1 MVPVQAASNDLPT
14 SINSC
19 VLVVDDEQSVCD
31 VLAAVLEA
39 EGYTVV
45 TANSGAEAMTRFGEF
60 VFDVMYTDICM
71 DGMDGLEL
79 LQRVTHLDKSIKT
92 IVMTAFSGYDTA
104 VKALKGGA
112 YDYIEKPIV
121 DHEKIVALTHKARQ
135 FAQLERDNIELL
147 SSLKSQHLKLQAAN
161 RKLADLNSKLEELA
175 LTDSL
180 TGLKNRRFIDTI
192 LRQEC
197 ARYLRY
203 KEPFTVAMIDVDHF
217 KQYNDKHGHTAGD
230 DALALVAQKLLEC
243 TRESDT
249 VGRYGGEEF
258 FILLSNTAPSNAG
271 IVADRILASIR
282 DASIMVDD
290 VATDLT
296 VSIGLAGLDGVE
308 SIPAE
313 LNLIEQSD
321 KALYL
326 AKSQGRNQVQVYDN
340 NMYKKS
346 A

>member
-1 MVPVQAASNDLPT
+1 MIPAQATISDLPT
-14 SINSC
+14 SLNSC

-45 TANSGAEAMTRFGEF
+45 TANSGVDAMSKFGEF

-79 LQRVTHLDKSIKT
+79 LQRVTHLDRSIKT
-92 IVMTAFSGYDTA
+92 IVMTAFSGYETA

-121 DHEKIVALTHKARQ
+121 NHELIIALTHKARQ
-135 FAQLERDNIELL
+135 FSQLERDNIELL
-147 SSLKSQHLKLQAAN
+147 SSLKSQHVKLQAAN
-161 RKLADLNSKLEELA
+161 QKLADLNAKLEDLA

-192 LRQEC
+192 HKQEC

-217 KQYNDKHGHTAGD
+217 KQYNDQYGHTAGD
-230 DALALVAQKLLEC
+230 DALKFVAQRLLEC

-258 FILLSNTAPSNAG
+258 FILLSNTAPNSATV
-271 IVADRILASIR
+271 VAERILTCIR
-282 DASIMVDD
+282 DSKIMVDG
-290 VATDLT
+290 VETQLS
-296 VSIGLAGLDGVE
+296 VSVGLAGMDGVE
-308 SIPAE
+308 LMQAE
-313 LNLIEQSD
+313 LNLVERSD
-321 KALYL
+321 KALYY
-326 AKSQGRNQVQVYDN
+326 AKNRGRDQAQLFDIS
-340 NMYKKS
+340 MYKKTT
-346 A
+346 